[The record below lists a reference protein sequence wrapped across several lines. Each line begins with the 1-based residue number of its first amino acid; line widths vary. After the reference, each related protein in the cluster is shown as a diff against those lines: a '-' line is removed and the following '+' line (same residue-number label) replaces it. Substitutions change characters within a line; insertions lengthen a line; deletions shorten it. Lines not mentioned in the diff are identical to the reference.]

1 MKRPALRQNGEQKR
15 KTFILICVLMV
26 IITTMLGFSFGARLL
41 DFELP
46 SSFWP
51 FKVVILGL
59 VSPLEFFFR
68 VLTPLLPPDL
78 KAIFPEMPADQA
90 FSLFAG
96 KPVGEFS
103 QVKGTIDWLTFLAI
117 IFWQFFL
124 VLIYYYGWYLRENLS
139 FTEVQTMIQEVV
151 IEKRLSVI
159 SQQDQ
164 SRMSVSVR
172 QESPSVTQSSPVRPV
187 RDESGTTAGNN
198 PKIKDRLSGSKNLS
212 QKAPHIQKYT
222 QQDWERYK
230 EREGHM
236 MVQDMVRQLRT
247 ENMNLHAQKNDLQS
261 TFSQYFSPE
270 VLKYLEQNQ
279 QSFETLQNQRRTMSV
294 LFCDLRGFSNYSQ
307 SASSEE
313 MVAYL
318 GEYFEIAS
326 YCVLHKYNGVISK
339 LMGDGF
345 MAYWGFPM
353 ENSDHAH
360 TATQAAL
367 TILREVQLRN
377 ELKPLLKPIQVGI
390 GIATGDVMVGNI
402 GSMDFKDFTLIGV
415 PVNLASRLQEST
427 KTLGTGLLISQ
438 NTYEALNGRLPCHAW
453 GDTEIRGWLKP
464 EPVYTPFAPEEW
476 QSSQ

>member
-26 IITTMLGFSFGARLL
+26 IITLMLGFSFGAQLL
-41 DFELP
+41 GFELP
-46 SSFWP
+46 LTFLP
-51 FKVVILGL
+51 FKAVVMGM

-68 VLTPLLPPDL
+68 MVSPLFSPNLNAGLP
-78 KAIFPEMPADQA
+78 KMPVAQA
-90 FSLFAG
+90 FSMFTG

-103 QVKGTIDWLTFLAI
+103 QVKGTIDWLTFFAI
-117 IFWQFFL
+117 PFWQSFL
-124 VLIYYYGWYLRENLS
+124 ILVYYCSWYLRENLS
-139 FTEVQTMIQEVV
+139 FTEVQSIIQEAVV
-151 IEKRLSVI
+151 E
-159 SQQDQ
+159 
-164 SRMSVSVR
+164 SRQNVVNPQGQPKTSIFH
-172 QESPSVTQSSPVRPV
+172 QESAASTQSTLVYPVYNEPGMMV
-187 RDESGTTAGNN
+187 GSDS
-198 PKIKDRLSGSKNLS
+198 KIKDRLSDSKNLS
-212 QKAPHIQKYT
+212 HKAPQVQKYT
-222 QQDWERYK
+222 HEDWERYK
-230 EREGHM
+230 DREGQM

-247 ENMNLHAQKNDLQS
+247 ENMNLQAQKNDLQS

-279 QSFETLQNQRRTMSV
+279 QSFEMLQNQRRTMSV
-294 LFCDLRGFSNYSQ
+294 LFCDLRGFSSYSQ

-318 GEYFEIAS
+318 SEYFEIAS

-353 ENSDHAH
+353 ENRDHAY

-415 PVNLASRLQEST
+415 PVNLASRLQEAS
-427 KTLGTGLLISQ
+427 KTLGTELVISQ
-438 NTYEALNGRLPCHAW
+438 NTYEDLKGRLPCHPW
-453 GDTEIRGWLKP
+453 GETEIRGWQNL
-464 EPVYTPFAPEEW
+464 EAVYTPFIPEHE
-476 QSSQ
+476 